1 MKDFQDYLKSM
12 VEEPVV
18 PAEGLE
24 APSELS
30 NSAANEEEGE
40 LTNTEFDFMGHLKNA
55 LSKNTRKRIWGDW

>member
-24 APSELS
+24 EAPSELS
-30 NSAANEEEGE
+30 NSANEEGD
-40 LTNTEFDFMGHLKNA
+40 LTSTEFDFMDHLKNA

>member
-18 PAEGLE
+18 PTEAEVLE
-24 APSELS
+24 APSEDLS
-30 NSAANEEEGE
+30 NVQGD
-40 LTNTEFDFMGHLKNA
+40 LTNTEFDFMDHLKNA

>member
-18 PAEGLE
+18 PAEAEAE
-24 APSELS
+24 APSEAPS
-30 NSAANEEEGE
+30 NVQGDLA
-40 LTNTEFDFMGHLKNA
+40 NTEFDFMDHLKNA

>member
-24 APSELS
+24 TTPSEVPS
-30 NSAANEEEGE
+30 EGGD
-40 LTNTEFDFMGHLKNA
+40 LTSTEFDFMDHLKNA